1 MANEKMIT
9 ENTPEIVSG
18 KTSRT
23 TRVQQVGSFFASLK
37 IYFSKLYYFFRDNKN
52 NSKMMLF
59 VAIVTSLIAI
69 TLAIRLYLNVAELN
83 NQSAE
88 LYTLAR
94 YDTRI
99 LTKNETTNQLLK
111 TSETVQDILQENTS
125 LQSEIGK
132 YTTYLS
138 ALQVPYTY
146 LLQYIYLPSLNVWKE
161 KYTDTINTNLIGIQ
175 FLENNPFNDITL
187 LQTWG
192 DFFKNLGD
200 NNESNDIIDMQI
212 GNFTENTS

>member
-1 MANEKMIT
+1 
-9 ENTPEIVSG
+9 
-18 KTSRT
+18 
-23 TRVQQVGSFFASLK
+23 
-37 IYFSKLYYFFRDNKN
+37 
-52 NSKMMLF
+52 MMLF

-125 LQSEIGK
+125 LQSEINK

-161 KYTDTINTNLIGIQ
+161 KYTETINTNLIGIQ

>member
-1 MANEKMIT
+1 MDS
-9 ENTPEIVSG
+9 ENINSTNSQESTAT
-18 KTSRT
+18 KASLKERL
-23 TRVQQVGSFFASLK
+23 QQAGSFFAQLK
-37 IYFSKLYYFFRDNKN
+37 IYISKLYYFFRDNKN

-59 VAIVTSLIAI
+59 VAIITSLIAI
-69 TLAIRLYLNVAELN
+69 VLAIRLYLNLSELN

-94 YDTRI
+94 YDTSI
-99 LTKNETTNQLLK
+99 LAKNDTTNQIMKASDTL
-111 TSETVQDILQENTS
+111 QDLLQENTL
-125 LQSEIGK
+125 LQSEISK

-161 KYTDTINTNLIGIQ
+161 KYTNTINTNLIGLQ

-187 LQTWG
+187 LQTR
-192 DFFKNLGD
+192 
-200 NNESNDIIDMQI
+200 
-212 GNFTENTS
+212 